1 MHSPLLIIKGLLE
14 FFPSVGNR
22 RASDHFRLGPCSSS
36 NLRCF
41 NFRISI
47 MCVKIYI
54 CLLLVALGITAFAQ
68 GDEDLPRCDWPTGV
82 CVYYNDTCPPDIP
95 YDCHRDY
102 NCPLATNKCCC
113 RGAPPPPEPTE
124 RCDYPHGV
132 CTFVGDGCPPDIPI
146 DCRNK
151 YYCPLA
157 TNKCCCRESMK
168 PVSHGY

>member
-1 MHSPLLIIKGLLE
+1 
-14 FFPSVGNR
+14 
-22 RASDHFRLGPCSSS
+22 
-36 NLRCF
+36 
-41 NFRISI
+41 

-95 YDCHRDY
+95 HDCHRDY

-157 TNKCCCRESMK
+157 TNKCCCRNQ
-168 PVSHGY
+168 